1 MRCKTPRG
9 LKKYV
14 RPPSLHGKL
23 KKRDISGGDV
33 MKVVW
38 KTIPTV
44 LFHNEVLD
52 KAYSRATK
60 AADRVD
66 DSNRTFR
73 VRKQMNRMLQTAS
86 DVIAET
92 FLEWVELWPSLDQLP
107 QFDEAMVEAAVGCDD
122 YRHHLSMLQWG
133 AKQVRNVA
141 SQNQKKI
148 TRTANTEFMHES
160 RREAYGRIS
169 SIVRQVGPSLEWL
182 NEARETLRK
191 LPSIDPMEPCV
202 VVAGAPNVGKSAL
215 IAALSTGQP
224 EVAGYPF
231 TTKQLHVGH
240 FELRRLRY
248 QLVDTPGLLDR
259 PMQDRNEIEM
269 QAIAALQHIGSV
281 VLFLFDPSDT
291 SGTDSESQLHL
302 LKEVINLMPNRE
314 VVVVRSKGDLSQN
327 RDEAWDKIS
336 AAESDWVEEGRPI
349 DCELDLLTDPETGY
363 TTISSTENV
372 GLESLRLHIAQL
384 STILRTEDPLSLPEG
399 WHRKDLE

>member
-1 MRCKTPRG
+1 
-9 LKKYV
+9 
-14 RPPSLHGKL
+14 
-23 KKRDISGGDV
+23 

-38 KTIPTV
+38 KKIPTV
-44 LFHNEVLD
+44 LFAKEVLD

-92 FLEWVELWPSLDQLP
+92 LLEWVTEWPSLDQMPL
-107 QFDEAMVEAAVGCDD
+107 FDEAMVEAAVGCDD

-133 AKQVRNVA
+133 AKQVRNIA
-141 SQNQKKI
+141 NQNQKKI
-148 TRTANTEFMHES
+148 IRTANVEFMHES
-160 RREAYGRIS
+160 RREGYGRIS
-169 SIVRQVGPSLEWL
+169 SIVRQVGPSLVWL

-191 LPSIDPMEPCV
+191 LPSIDHSEPCI

-215 IAALSTGQP
+215 IATLSTGKP

-240 FELRRLRY
+240 FHLRRLMH

-259 PMQDRNEIEM
+259 PMQERNDIEM

-281 VLFLFDPSDT
+281 VVFLYDPTDE
-291 SGTDSESQLHL
+291 SGTDSEAQLHL
-302 LKEVINLMPNRE
+302 LGEVKELMPDREVI
-314 VVVVRSKGDLSQN
+314 VVRSKGDLATE
-327 RDEAWDKIS
+327 RDPNWADIASAEAS
-336 AAESDWVEEGRPI
+336 WVEQGRPI
-349 DCELDLLTDPETGY
+349 TAELELLHDPETGY
-363 TTISSTENV
+363 ITTSSTENV
-372 GLESLRLHIAQL
+372 GLEALRLHIAKIADAHR
-384 STILRTEDPLSLPEG
+384 SDDPLSLPDG
-399 WHRKDLE
+399 WHRRD

>member
-1 MRCKTPRG
+1 
-9 LKKYV
+9 
-14 RPPSLHGKL
+14 
-23 KKRDISGGDV
+23 
-33 MKVVW
+33 MKVLW
-38 KTIPTV
+38 KVIPTV
-44 LFHNEVLD
+44 LFENEVLD

-66 DSNRTFR
+66 DGNRTFR

-92 FLEWVELWPSLDQLP
+92 LLEWVELWPSLDQLP
-107 QFDEAMVEAAVGCDD
+107 RFDEAMVEAAVGCDD

-133 AKQVRNVA
+133 AKQVRNIA
-141 SQNQKKI
+141 GQNQKKI
-148 TRTANTEFMHES
+148 TRTANVEFMHES

-169 SIVRQVGPSLEWL
+169 SIVRQVGPSLVWL

-191 LPSIDPMEPCV
+191 LPSIDPLEPCI

-240 FELRRLRY
+240 FDLRRLRY

-259 PMQDRNEIEM
+259 PMQDRNDIEM
-269 QAIAALQHIGSV
+269 QAIAALQNIGTL

-291 SGTDSESQLHL
+291 SGTDSESQIHL
-302 LKEVINLMPNRE
+302 LKEVKELMPERE
-314 VVVVRSKGDLSQN
+314 VIVVRSKADLSKE
-327 RDEAWDKIS
+327 RDENWSKINS
-336 AAESDWVEEGRPI
+336 AETKWVDEGRPI
-349 DCELDLLTDPETGY
+349 DAELDLLVDPETGY
-363 TTISSTENV
+363 ATASATENV
-372 GLESLRLHIAQL
+372 GLESLRLQIAK
-384 STILRTEDPLSLPEG
+384 SSKSRISEDPLSLPEG
-399 WHRKDLE
+399 WPRRDK